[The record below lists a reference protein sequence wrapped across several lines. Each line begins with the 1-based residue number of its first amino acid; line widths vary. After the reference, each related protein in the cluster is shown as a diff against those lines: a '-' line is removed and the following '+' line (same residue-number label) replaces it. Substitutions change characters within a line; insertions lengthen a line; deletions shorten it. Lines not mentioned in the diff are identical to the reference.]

1 MEQNISVNYPE
12 SLASSLKMNSSEF
25 SNEMKN
31 ISLVKLYEIGRISST
46 LASKVLKITRLDFLD
61 LLQKYKVSY
70 FANGLESELE
80 NDFANA

>member
-70 FANGLESELE
+70 FSNSLESELE

>member
-70 FANGLESELE
+70 FANSLESELE